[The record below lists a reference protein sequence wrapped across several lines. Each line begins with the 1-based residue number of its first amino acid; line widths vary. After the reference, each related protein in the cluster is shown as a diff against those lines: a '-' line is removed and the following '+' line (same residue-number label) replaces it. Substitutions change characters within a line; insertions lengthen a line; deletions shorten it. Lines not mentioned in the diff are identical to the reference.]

1 MNQAAAIINDT
12 EVKRSPAILA
22 LEIGLGLN
30 PAANDYQT
38 NYENRQPSQDLD
50 QALAHFFYGC
60 QAPLVRPLLD
70 RVWTY
75 CNFYQKRE
83 SSTDILK
90 SAFYSH

>member
-38 NYENRQPSQDLD
+38 NYENRQPS
-50 QALAHFFYGC
+50 
-60 QAPLVRPLLD
+60 
-70 RVWTY
+70 
-75 CNFYQKRE
+75 
-83 SSTDILK
+83 
-90 SAFYSH
+90 